1 MNTIVEASDKK
12 KAADFN
18 DAHKKKKDFREQLN
32 NIDET
37 FLNDHRNLD
46 PYEFIDK
53 KTQKI
58 EITAK
63 VPYRSTSQDEVF
75 EVRNQLAEIQAIMK
89 NNVYIQNNDAE
100 QIKEDEDQKQ
110 FMETKWLAY

>member
-1 MNTIVEASDKK
+1 MQLN
-12 KAADFN
+12 N
-18 DAHKKKKDFREQLN
+18 DAHKKKKDFLDQIN
-32 NIDET
+32 NIDDA
-37 FLNDHRNLD
+37 FLKDNRPKD

-75 EVRNQLAEIQAIMK
+75 EVRNQLAEIQAISK
-89 NNVYIQNNDAE
+89 NNNFIQMNDA
-100 QIKEDEDQKQ
+100 KELADDDEFAKK
-110 FMETKWLAY
+110 FVRPGWKAYQLKSRYDI